1 MADPI
6 PQSEID
12 KIKEAAGEKDAKID
26 NLIISG
32 GHGITVSGTNQS
44 WEIAFDDNVVNAI
57 LSSLFQPYTLTICVD
72 GTPTTIDVLV
82 SSGSIPS

>member
-12 KIKEAAGEKDAKID
+12 KIKEAAGEQDAKVD

-44 WEIAFDDNVVNAI
+44 WEIAFDDNVING
-57 LSSLFQPYTLTICVD
+57 LFQPYTLTICVD
-72 GTPTTIDVLV
+72 GTPTEIQVLV
-82 SSGSIPS
+82 PSGSFPS